1 MLSCGGNQQEKC
13 YDIDIKLDKVTC
25 LQKEAKP
32 WQRILIFFW
41 IFSCFHAFL
50 IDLSWRWGM
59 ETYAALYKTVNRLT
73 HALWERPY
81 RRWPL
86 WAARCLSLGPLPP
99 ACCLLEWT
107 NPSASILCT
116 NKETKLWWTP
126 NNCSSLTI
134 FSDIWRT
141 YPFVLPSALPSVLS
155 PGIFCPKSLTAMD
168 ISRPQWFL

>member
-1 MLSCGGNQQEKC
+1 MGATNK
-13 YDIDIKLDKVTC
+13 KNAVT
-25 LQKEAKP
+25 L
-32 WQRILIFFW
+32 ILNW
-41 IFSCFHAFL
+41 TKSHAFKKKQNFDREYWSFSEYFLAFMLFLLTYHDDVL
-50 IDLSWRWGM
+50 IM
-59 ETYAALYKTVNRLT
+59 ETYAGLYKTVNRLT
-73 HALWERPY
+73 HALWGRPY

-116 NKETKLWWTP
+116 NKETKLRWTP

-134 FSDIWRT
+134 FSDICRT

-155 PGIFCPKSLTAMD
+155 PGTFWPKSLTAMD
-168 ISRPQWFL
+168 MSRPQWFL